1 MTREPVLFAADGV
14 GGLSELREGVQI
26 GPHLPADFQLDGEI
40 GEWDDLIEDIADDIA
55 GAHDDE
61 LIADLALNNLL
72 YAKRSK

>member
-1 MTREPVLFAADGV
+1 MLFAADGV
-14 GGLSELREGVQI
+14 GGLSELREGVKI

-40 GEWDDLIEDIADDIA
+40 GKWDDLIEDIADDIA